1 MKAKLVY
8 DDLRE
13 NRKILR
19 KTEEILKRLRG
30 LKRNTSSLQDT
41 AKSISLLNDF

>member
-19 KTEEILKRLRG
+19 KTEGDFEEIKRFEEKYFKFTRYSEVHIL
-30 LKRNTSSLQDT
+30 
-41 AKSISLLNDF
+41 IE